1 MTNPQPTNRTASH
14 LTRILAL
21 IPWVIAHPGS
31 SVAEVCARFG
41 YKSSRELLRDLDLV
55 FVCGLPGYGPG
66 DLMVAYVDEDE
77 VVVQM
82 ADYFSAAPNL
92 TPTESLSLLA
102 AGMTVMASGQGSDE
116 LASAV
121 GKLGKALL
129 GEVEDMLV
137 VDMDAEPELAAT
149 LREAAAA
156 GRVVEIEY
164 TNLARGE
171 HTEREIEPWLVY
183 ASAGNWYVSG
193 HCRRAGG
200 ERVFRLDRIR
210 RARVTGEA
218 FTPPSPRP
226 DPPAGYVAT
235 EDDVVAT
242 IELRRG
248 ALWVLEYY
256 RLEVVERHADRAVVQ
271 FSTYEPLVA
280 AQLLLRLGPHAE
292 LLDGPE
298 VAEALAD
305 LRTQLLARYTP

>member
-1 MTNPQPTNRTASH
+1 MTSRTATH

-21 IPWVIAHPGS
+21 IPWVIANPGS
-31 SVAEVCARFG
+31 SVDEVCARFG
-41 YKSSRELLRDLDLV
+41 YKSTRELLRDLDLV

-121 GKLGKALL
+121 DKLGRALL
-129 GEVEDMLV
+129 GDVEDMLI
-137 VDMDAEPELAAT
+137 VDMDAEPELAGT
-149 LREAAAA
+149 LREAAAD
-156 GRVVEIEY
+156 GHVVEIEY
-164 TNLARGE
+164 TGLARGE
-171 HTEREIEPWLVY
+171 HTRREIEPWLVY
-183 ASAGNWYVSG
+183 ASAGNWYVSA

-210 RARVTGEA
+210 RATVTGESFA
-218 FTPPSPRP
+218 PPLPRPEPPS
-226 DPPAGYVAT
+226 GYVAT

-256 RLEVVERHADRAVVQ
+256 RLEVLEREADRAVVR

-280 AQLLLRLGPHAE
+280 AQLLLRLGPHAA
-292 LLDGPE
+292 LIDGPE
-298 VAEALAD
+298 VDEALAG
-305 LRTQLLARYTP
+305 LRARLLTRYAAT